1 MKRIIIID
9 DEIDLFPLIKI
20 KFKKE
25 INKKEIKI
33 NFFDSALEALS
44 FYKENPEVE
53 FELIISEVTMPDYS
67 GLTLFDDIKNIN
79 ADQKFYICGAENDIV
94 EARWV
99 LGEKVNGYI
108 TKPLDFS
115 YLAELFL
122 GRIF

>member
-79 ADQKFYICGAENDIV
+79 ADQKFYI
-94 EARWV
+94 
-99 LGEKVNGYI
+99 
-108 TKPLDFS
+108 
-115 YLAELFL
+115 
-122 GRIF
+122 